1 MSDKEKENNFLRSE
15 SRKRGTKRG
24 ESSGIRFSEEARV
37 HSLELQRNVKKNEV
51 KA

>member
-1 MSDKEKENNFLRSE
+1 MKAGK
-15 SRKRGTKRG
+15 GVPKRG
-24 ESSGIRFSEEARV
+24 ESSGIRFLEEARV

>member
-1 MSDKEKENNFLRSE
+1 MSDKEKENNFIRSE
-15 SRKRGTKRG
+15 RGKRGT

-37 HSLELQRNVKKNEV
+37 HSLELERNVKKNDV